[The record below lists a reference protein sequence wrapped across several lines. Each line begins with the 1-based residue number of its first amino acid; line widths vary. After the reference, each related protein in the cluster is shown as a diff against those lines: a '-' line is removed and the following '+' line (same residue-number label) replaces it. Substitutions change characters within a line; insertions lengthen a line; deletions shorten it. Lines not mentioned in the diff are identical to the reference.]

1 VIVLLMKTTTISLL
15 TIALL
20 TAVFG
25 SLGASAQV
33 TARYIITVDPQDPRL
48 DRVSAHLPVLGD
60 SLQMNPEY
68 AEKLP
73 DRWAKFITSLTAKDE
88 TGKEIKLN
96 YRGAARWKIP
106 SPLPRTIDLTYSV
119 HLDHDK
125 EDWEFGPKEA
135 AYAKKDWFFYTGR
148 TLFIGYPDQKET
160 IVEFKVPEG
169 WSVTTPWE
177 KTPSN
182 APEMFSAPN
191 FKELTNVGLVLGK
204 YSERTLRI
212 GGSAVTIALG
222 QDLAGSMDL
231 FESMLR
237 PLLPRTAD
245 FFAGSPTGKFVILA
259 NRDNYTSGG
268 AFIRSVSLVFSEP
281 PSAKETA
288 YIAHILCHEMIH
300 LWIGNAIHPADEDH
314 ENWLTEGFTDYLSYQ
329 IMADAGLLT
338 RQQVM
343 DQIAEENKKYLA
355 VAGHIS
361 MREAG
366 EKKADNYDLVYSGG
380 FMAAFALDAEIKN
393 ASKGKNSFQTLL
405 RAMYQQF
412 GVTGNPYTFEDVVQ
426 LANQA
431 AGKELSPFFNSYVKR
446 TKIIRL
452 SEYVTTNKNGGGQ
465 RLGNVPNPSGKLS
478 GGVHAS
484 LAE

>member
-1 VIVLLMKTTTISLL
+1 MNKTTISLL
-15 TIALL
+15 TLALL
-20 TAVFG
+20 TAVF
-25 SLGASAQV
+25 STSAGGV
-33 TARYIITVDPQDPRL
+33 TARYIITVDPQEPRL
-48 DRVSAHLPVLGD
+48 ARVSAHLPVLLD
-60 SLQMNPEY
+60 RLQMNPEY
-68 AEKLP
+68 AEQLP
-73 DRWAKFITSLTAKDE
+73 DRWAKFITGMTAKDE

-96 YRGAARWKIP
+96 YLGAARWNIP
-106 SPLPRTIDLTYSV
+106 SPLPRTIDLCYLV

-125 EDWEFGPKEA
+125 EVWEFGPKEA

-148 TLFIGYPDQKET
+148 TLFIGYPDQKDT
-160 IVEFKVPEG
+160 SVEFKVPEG
-169 WSVTTPWE
+169 WTVTTPWE
-177 KTPSN
+177 KTLSN
-182 APEMFSAPN
+182 APETFSVPN

-204 YSERTLRI
+204 YSQKTLRA

-231 FESMLR
+231 FEALIK

-245 FFAGSPTGKFVILA
+245 FFAGSPAGKFVILA

-281 PSAKETA
+281 PSAEETA

-314 ENWLTEGFTDYLSYQ
+314 ENWLAEGFTDYLSYQ

-338 RQQVM
+338 RQQVLE
-343 DQIAEENKKYLA
+343 QIAEENAKYLA

-380 FMAAFALDAEIKN
+380 FMAAFALDAEIKK
-393 ASKGKNSFQTLL
+393 ASRGKNSFQTLL

-412 GVTGNPYTFEDVVQ
+412 GVTGNSYTLGDVVQ
-426 LANQA
+426 LASQA
-431 AGKELSPFFNSYVKR
+431 AGKNLSPFFNSYVQGI
-446 TKIIRL
+446 KIIRL
-452 SEYVTTNKNGGGQ
+452 SEYITNENGGGQ
-465 RLGNVPNPSGKLS
+465 RPGNVP
-478 GGVHAS
+478 
-484 LAE
+484 